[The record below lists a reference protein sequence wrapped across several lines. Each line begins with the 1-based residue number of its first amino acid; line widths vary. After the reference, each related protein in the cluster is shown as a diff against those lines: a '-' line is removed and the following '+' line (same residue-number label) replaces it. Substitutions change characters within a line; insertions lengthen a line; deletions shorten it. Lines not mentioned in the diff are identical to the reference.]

1 MTDSNI
7 PEIPQPPA
15 PSERSKNAD
24 DRQVIQPYVDPEVL
38 AEDVRAAERRKH
50 RRRMSHEHIRRIKR
64 KKRIR
69 MVLIVIGAL
78 LLIIAALAAWLGL
91 SALKAKNEVEA
102 AIQAASRIQS
112 QVQAGDTDKAQ
123 ASIEAFSQHIDA
135 TYAQTK
141 QPVWK
146 LATLVPY
153 YGSDVKAARD
163 MVHILEDVSNNALP
177 KLAKA
182 AQALDFNSIGIKFSY
197 EINFIGSKETT
208 KVSAFGITFT
218 FVGCCDQRRHGQDW
232 RYAYSADYR
241 GGAAGA

>member
-15 PSERSKNAD
+15 PSERSENAD

-38 AEDVRAAERRKH
+38 AEDARAAERRKH

-102 AIQAASRIQS
+102 ASNHKFKPATPTKRKPALKHSPSISTLRMCRPSSR
-112 QVQAGDTDKAQ
+112 
-123 ASIEAFSQHIDA
+123 
-135 TYAQTK
+135 
-141 QPVWK
+141 
-146 LATLVPY
+146 
-153 YGSDVKAARD
+153 YGNWP
-163 MVHILEDVSNNALP
+163 HWCP
-177 KLAKA
+177 
-182 AQALDFNSIGIKFSY
+182 
-197 EINFIGSKETT
+197 
-208 KVSAFGITFT
+208 ITVLT
-218 FVGCCDQRRHGQDW
+218 
-232 RYAYSADYR
+232 
-241 GGAAGA
+241 

>member
-15 PSERSKNAD
+15 PSERSENAD

-38 AEDVRAAERRKH
+38 AEDARAAERRKH

-153 YGSDVKAARD
+153 YGSDVKAARAWCTFWKTCRTT
-163 MVHILEDVSNNALP
+163 HCRSLP
-177 KLAKA
+177 
-182 AQALDFNSIGIKFSY
+182 
-197 EINFIGSKETT
+197 
-208 KVSAFGITFT
+208 
-218 FVGCCDQRRHGQDW
+218 RRHRPWISTASVSKRHDSAGGYGQ
-232 RYAYSADYR
+232 R
-241 GGAAGA
+241 GSGSCRANGVVRMPA

>member
-1 MTDSNI
+1 MTDSNT

-15 PSERSKNAD
+15 PSEQSENAD

-38 AEDVRAAERRKH
+38 AEDARAAERRKH

-78 LLIIAALAAWLGL
+78 LLTIAALAAWLGL

-182 AQALDFNSIGIKFSY
+182 ARALDFNSIGIKDGTIQLGNMASVAQDLCRRQWSS
-197 EINFIGSKETT
+197 G
-208 KVSAFGITFT
+208 
-218 FVGCCDQRRHGQDW
+218 GCQRRHGQDW

>member
-91 SALKAKNEVEA
+91 SALKAKNEVKQRFRP
-102 AIQAASRIQS
+102 QAASNHKFKPATPTKRKPALKHS
-112 QVQAGDTDKAQ
+112 P
-123 ASIEAFSQHIDA
+123 SIS
-135 TYAQTK
+135 
-141 QPVWK
+141 
-146 LATLVPY
+146 TLRMRRPSSR
-153 YGSDVKAARD
+153 YGNWP
-163 MVHILEDVSNNALP
+163 HWCP
-177 KLAKA
+177 
-182 AQALDFNSIGIKFSY
+182 
-197 EINFIGSKETT
+197 
-208 KVSAFGITFT
+208 ITVLT
-218 FVGCCDQRRHGQDW
+218 
-232 RYAYSADYR
+232 
-241 GGAAGA
+241 

>member
-78 LLIIAALAAWLGL
+78 LLIIAALAARLGR
-91 SALKAKNEVEA
+91 SALKAKNEV
-102 AIQAASRIQS
+102 
-112 QVQAGDTDKAQ
+112 
-123 ASIEAFSQHIDA
+123 
-135 TYAQTK
+135 
-141 QPVWK
+141 
-146 LATLVPY
+146 
-153 YGSDVKAARD
+153 
-163 MVHILEDVSNNALP
+163 
-177 KLAKA
+177 
-182 AQALDFNSIGIKFSY
+182 
-197 EINFIGSKETT
+197 
-208 KVSAFGITFT
+208 
-218 FVGCCDQRRHGQDW
+218 
-232 RYAYSADYR
+232 
-241 GGAAGA
+241 